1 MIDQEKPQI
10 SPLRYARVEMTN
22 LLQESCCS
30 FSWKYESRPTAEL
43 SSRPERT
50 RISCHAA
57 LDKAACAPFFKER
70 RMMFASATNF
80 YRKSG
85 VAEWRDLRFLLVAR
99 PSPRQNRPTFPSR
112 DDRIY
117 DAQGTIQFSTR
128 HEARTVAL

>member
-10 SPLRYARVEMTN
+10 SPLRYAPVEMTN
-22 LLQESCCS
+22 LLQESYCS
-30 FSWKYESRPTAEL
+30 FSWKYEPRPTAEL

-50 RISCHAA
+50 PISCHAG

-70 RMMFASATNF
+70 RMMFTSATYF

-85 VAEWRDLRFLLVAR
+85 VAQWRDLRFLLVAR
-99 PSPRQNRPTFPSR
+99 PSTGKNKRAFPSR

-128 HEARTVAL
+128 HDARTVAL